1 MKLLGYINIIS
12 RNKVETM
19 NGEVVVYPTKNE
31 LYKGQRMT
39 RDQRA
44 IKSSHAFM
52 KSIFLETAID
62 RSREAIKKARHKVN
76 TAYANYHGVARRV
89 ALRIARGILNVAYA
103 MFNKSVS
110 SLREFKYS
118 LPNDLKLSLY
128 GR

>member
-19 NGEVVVYPTKNE
+19 NGEVVIYATKNE
-31 LYKGQRMT
+31 LYKGQRMI

-52 KSIFLETAID
+52 KSVLLETAID

-118 LPNDLKLSLY
+118 LPNDLKTVLY

>member
-1 MKLLGYINIIS
+1 
-12 RNKVETM
+12 
-19 NGEVVVYPTKNE
+19 
-31 LYKGQRMT
+31 
-39 RDQRA
+39 
-44 IKSSHAFM
+44 M

-89 ALRIARGILNVAYA
+89 ALRIARGILNLAYA

-118 LPNDLKLSLY
+118 LPNDLKISLY